1 MLARL
6 ALKEIR
12 ETAWIAGLALAANL
26 FFVVVFTGVGL
37 PEEMWGERYLY
48 PRLPFPD
55 GANVSFIVIAMC
67 LAALL
72 GLRQSL
78 GEAVFGTYQFLL
90 NRPASRNRLIGMKL
104 LVGLGWCLGISAL
117 PILLYAWWAATPGTH
132 ASPFEWSMTST
143 VWRGWLG
150 ATVLYLGTFLAGLRP
165 GRWVGTRLLPMV
177 AGLGAALF
185 GLIPLWWWSV
195 ELPTVLIVNV
205 LLVVVILYV
214 ARTRDYS

>member
-1 MLARL
+1 MPWNLCSTDNPRSNRPTVRTTDDFLWKEKRMLARL

-104 LVGLGWCLGISAL
+104 LVG
-117 PILLYAWWAATPGTH
+117 
-132 ASPFEWSMTST
+132 
-143 VWRGWLG
+143 
-150 ATVLYLGTFLAGLRP
+150 
-165 GRWVGTRLLPMV
+165 
-177 AGLGAALF
+177 
-185 GLIPLWWWSV
+185 
-195 ELPTVLIVNV
+195 
-205 LLVVVILYV
+205 
-214 ARTRDYS
+214 